1 MLIRSRGSE
10 PVVDTSAFVAPTAVL
25 VGRVLVGPGA
35 RVMYGA
41 VLLQDL
47 SKEAVGAL
55 LPSISPIAVKYAVG
69 ANISLSIYSKASAA
83 GLRLRARLDPST
95 DKVRLSLV

>member
-1 MLIRSRGSE
+1 M
-10 PVVDTSAFVAPTAVL
+10 
-25 VGRVLVGPGA
+25 
-35 RVMYGA
+35 
-41 VLLQDL
+41 
-47 SKEAVGAL
+47 
-55 LPSISPIAVKYAVG
+55 LPSISPIAVIYAVG